1 MINLY
6 ILFAIF
12 FYTFNCAFPQCKMKL
27 ICKKECSH
35 LKIDSTVISL
45 GTPVSYTD
53 SQDNTIEYNLYI
65 SSSFDCQPGNKI
77 TFTNTANS
85 GLNYE
90 YFGGYMGILTITG
103 DDNQQFEYAS
113 DDSNTI
119 FSCNNC
125 NLNKVNTNLEF
136 SGTESTYNILEYT
149 GETQIEITIDIPYE
163 INEFRGTTFD
173 NIISFQT
180 FYFKDDIIP
189 KISGADLS
197 ALHARITKIPDSENF
212 ILSTTSGLDLNTG
225 SEVGLGEEIKFQ
237 RNNEDKFGLIELEYE
252 VKEQVSLGM
261 HSIKFNVCYKYCQ
274 TCSRYTSSNPNSKQ
288 CLTCKTNCYLID
300 DSENNIESD
309 RCFSVGEI
317 NADYSNY
324 YKDINDNNKY
334 KRCDVSCKTC
344 SSNSYNCNEC
354 NKNSFYYFVHG
365 LPDEENT
372 KICYDLDFINGR
384 GNYYLEDSPTG
395 DTFKPCTDNC
405 KTCKWN
411 SDTSSIN
418 CFSCVDNYYF
428 YSDKDLNICQSITDS
443 DSNYYLFED
452 GQIKTYI
459 KRDET
464 CNSINENQ
472 NKKKCTECS
481 DNYFKYDNNEDFC
494 YQSQEIYT
502 KFGINNFKDG
512 DIYKK
517 CLDECITCESSANNC
532 LKCKDGY
539 YFQESQTGCKL
550 ESDIKALTNPHYYLP
565 KGSDTYYECDSNCIC
580 SLEKNNCTGCYN
592 DNKLIEDQNS
602 CTSDTEKEGYYL
614 RDSVFKKCDKSCKK
628 CTEEGPDKCSECAAP
643 YYFIELD
650 NNIKRCIT
658 KIEKKENQI
667 YDNYYFNIVSSKF
680 EKCNS
685 QCATCE
691 DGNSGDKCTS
701 CSSGYYFYEGENQEC
716 VEINTFINDHVDY
729 YFNTKLEELRKC
741 HESCI
746 SCRDGEVYNN
756 CSECNTNYVF
766 IDDPSKGKCVL
777 EVPLSSKLKN
787 YYKLE
792 NVNTQLRDGTTISVN
807 VYKKCPDN
815 CEKCRSYEN
824 APLKCLICDNNK
836 GYYKHTDNFESTDHE
851 ECYDNY
857 LIEHKYFDGSVYSV
871 SNSQCLLSTYETEKK
886 GSCIK
891 CHNKFG
897 YYSLEN
903 APETCQNIVPVDHYI
918 SSDNIIKKCPY
929 ECAACSEGPTSDST
943 NCDVCKEEYSPS
955 LSNPKN
961 CILKC
966 DYYIYI
972 YYGNKYCTG
981 EKECP
986 DLAPF
991 LYKENSTCVTKCEKV
1006 AYYGICLDECPSNT
1020 YESNKEC
1027 KDYANT
1033 CTLTKF
1039 EEIREHL
1046 VDLKKDNDPVIKK
1059 VKKYKKYFSYTS
1071 YHIDIYT
1078 HYLNEYIMLI
1088 YQKSDCINQLLP
1100 NIISVDFTPCFYPE
1114 NNYISV
1120 LFLVPRDNKYS
1131 KIYYQLYEIDAS
1143 NPIQITSITQTCS
1156 EQIKVQIPASQ
1167 AKFGYDKYQRLY
1179 NKGIRLDNYLE
1190 NFFYDMCFQN
1200 YEDGKDIII
1209 KQRRREYY
1217 QDPCK
1222 ICLDNCTFSR
1232 PPNNYERA
1240 LCQCSYKNNYLD
1252 ELYQEYED
1260 TNKYC
1265 VMNEEFYK
1273 TDGYIFEH
1281 FKCFKYNFEKGNLFE
1296 NMGNYMMIVFI
1307 VLEIISVVIY
1317 LVFGIDS
1324 IKLYIIDFIKG
1335 NPPKK
1340 NKLTT
1345 GSEDEL
1351 NKESNNIDIKSI
1363 SKNNSSSNKKY
1374 KKKSQIIS
1382 NNFVEK
1388 NQRTLNNNN
1397 KIKRWEE
1404 PELLIGRSNNL
1415 GNSEFKNKD
1424 IKIYERYTK
1433 KETIL
1438 QKDINGDLKEDIENK
1453 NNSVLFK
1460 STIKL
1465 KNQSDNKNPEFKKHS
1480 HVFTDYELN
1489 SMELYD
1495 ALIKDKRDF
1504 CYFYKLQMKSKQE
1517 FYRAFC
1523 INEPLYPM
1531 SIKIFIYIFNLSLN
1545 LSFNALLYTEKQIYE
1560 GVKSIGKNIGNIF
1573 LRAFYTF
1580 LIIKVIDYF
1589 VNLFIKNSNY
1599 LRSLVLRR
1607 KREKELR
1614 IEAYKSLKNIK
1625 NNFCCFIVF
1634 VFICDV
1640 LFWIFLVSY
1649 CYSYN
1654 GEQLELF
1661 GAFLVTQFYMEIY
1674 CILFGLYLAV
1684 FRLIGMKC
1692 KATTCY
1698 KLSQTF
1704 LDT

>member
-1 MINLY
+1 M
-6 ILFAIF
+6 
-12 FYTFNCAFPQCKMKL
+12 
-27 ICKKECSH
+27 
-35 LKIDSTVISL
+35 
-45 GTPVSYTD
+45 
-53 SQDNTIEYNLYI
+53 
-65 SSSFDCQPGNKI
+65 
-77 TFTNTANS
+77 
-85 GLNYE
+85 
-90 YFGGYMGILTITG
+90 
-103 DDNQQFEYAS
+103 
-113 DDSNTI
+113 
-119 FSCNNC
+119 
-125 NLNKVNTNLEF
+125 
-136 SGTESTYNILEYT
+136 
-149 GETQIEITIDIPYE
+149 
-163 INEFRGTTFD
+163 
-173 NIISFQT
+173 
-180 FYFKDDIIP
+180 
-189 KISGADLS
+189 
-197 ALHARITKIPDSENF
+197 
-212 ILSTTSGLDLNTG
+212 
-225 SEVGLGEEIKFQ
+225 
-237 RNNEDKFGLIELEYE
+237 
-252 VKEQVSLGM
+252 
-261 HSIKFNVCYKYCQ
+261 
-274 TCSRYTSSNPNSKQ
+274 
-288 CLTCKTNCYLID
+288 
-300 DSENNIESD
+300 
-309 RCFSVGEI
+309 
-317 NADYSNY
+317 
-324 YKDINDNNKY
+324 
-334 KRCDVSCKTC
+334 
-344 SSNSYNCNEC
+344 
-354 NKNSFYYFVHG
+354 
-365 LPDEENT
+365 
-372 KICYDLDFINGR
+372 
-384 GNYYLEDSPTG
+384 
-395 DTFKPCTDNC
+395 
-405 KTCKWN
+405 
-411 SDTSSIN
+411 
-418 CFSCVDNYYF
+418 
-428 YSDKDLNICQSITDS
+428 
-443 DSNYYLFED
+443 
-452 GQIKTYI
+452 
-459 KRDET
+459 
-464 CNSINENQ
+464 
-472 NKKKCTECS
+472 
-481 DNYFKYDNNEDFC
+481 
-494 YQSQEIYT
+494 
-502 KFGINNFKDG
+502 
-512 DIYKK
+512 
-517 CLDECITCESSANNC
+517 
-532 LKCKDGY
+532 
-539 YFQESQTGCKL
+539 
-550 ESDIKALTNPHYYLP
+550 
-565 KGSDTYYECDSNCIC
+565 
-580 SLEKNNCTGCYN
+580 
-592 DNKLIEDQNS
+592 
-602 CTSDTEKEGYYL
+602 
-614 RDSVFKKCDKSCKK
+614 
-628 CTEEGPDKCSECAAP
+628 
-643 YYFIELD
+643 
-650 NNIKRCIT
+650 
-658 KIEKKENQI
+658 
-667 YDNYYFNIVSSKF
+667 
-680 EKCNS
+680 
-685 QCATCE
+685 
-691 DGNSGDKCTS
+691 
-701 CSSGYYFYEGENQEC
+701 
-716 VEINTFINDHVDY
+716 
-729 YFNTKLEELRKC
+729 
-741 HESCI
+741 
-746 SCRDGEVYNN
+746 
-756 CSECNTNYVF
+756 
-766 IDDPSKGKCVL
+766 
-777 EVPLSSKLKN
+777 
-787 YYKLE
+787 
-792 NVNTQLRDGTTISVN
+792 
-807 VYKKCPDN
+807 
-815 CEKCRSYEN
+815 
-824 APLKCLICDNNK
+824 
-836 GYYKHTDNFESTDHE
+836 
-851 ECYDNY
+851 
-857 LIEHKYFDGSVYSV
+857 
-871 SNSQCLLSTYETEKK
+871 
-886 GSCIK
+886 
-891 CHNKFG
+891 
-897 YYSLEN
+897 
-903 APETCQNIVPVDHYI
+903 
-918 SSDNIIKKCPY
+918 
-929 ECAACSEGPTSDST
+929 
-943 NCDVCKEEYSPS
+943 
-955 LSNPKN
+955 
-961 CILKC
+961 KC

-1039 EEIREHL
+1039 DEIREHL

-1059 VKKYKKYFSYTS
+1059 VNKYKKYFSDTS

-1363 SKNNSSSNKKY
+1363 SKNNSSSNKKH

-1388 NQRTLNNNN
+1388 NERTLNNNN

-1465 KNQSDNKNPEFKKHS
+1465 KNQSDNKNPEFKRHS

-1545 LSFNALLYTEKQIYE
+1545 LSFNALLYTETQIYE

-1634 VFICDV
+1634 VFICDA